1 MSQDPFAL
9 LKAEVDLLGR
19 LLGEAIRTLS
29 GERFFALVEEVRA
42 LAKARR
48 QGDEAAGEALLA
60 RVEGLSTEEAEALVR
75 AFTHYFH
82 LVNLAEERHRVR
94 VNRLRAQ
101 AETLESPRPEGFL
114 ALAKALKER
123 GLSLEEAEAHL
134 NRLELLL
141 TFTAHPTETR
151 RRTLRHHL
159 EALQREL
166 EAGDRERLA
175 ARVALL
181 YGTEEVRKAR
191 PTVEDEIKGGLYYLP
206 TTLWE
211 AVPRVVAGLEAGADD
226 YVTKPVVPK
235 ELAARVRAHLRRA
248 QLQNVSIGSGS
259 SEIMGDI
266 DLRREQGLVF
276 KGGQELSL
284 TKTEFNLLCEFA
296 DHPNVVLSRDQLLER
311 VWGYDYLG
319 DSRLVD
325 AHVRRLRVKIEDHPD
340 DPKLILTVRG
350 IGYRLMP
357 TG

>member
-1 MSQDPFAL
+1 MVTAQTDTQDM
-9 LKAEVDLLGR
+9 
-19 LLGEAIRTLS
+19 
-29 GERFFALVEEVRA
+29 
-42 LAKARR
+42 
-48 QGDEAAGEALLA
+48 
-60 RVEGLSTEEAEALVR
+60 
-75 AFTHYFH
+75 
-82 LVNLAEERHRVR
+82 
-94 VNRLRAQ
+94 
-101 AETLESPRPEGFL
+101 
-114 ALAKALKER
+114 
-123 GLSLEEAEAHL
+123 
-134 NRLELLL
+134 
-141 TFTAHPTETR
+141 
-151 RRTLRHHL
+151 
-159 EALQREL
+159 
-166 EAGDRERLA
+166 
-175 ARVALL
+175 
-181 YGTEEVRKAR
+181 
-191 PTVEDEIKGGLYYLP
+191 
-206 TTLWE
+206 
-211 AVPRVVAGLEAGADD
+211 VAGLEAGADD

-248 QLQNVSIGSGS
+248 QLQNVSVGSGS